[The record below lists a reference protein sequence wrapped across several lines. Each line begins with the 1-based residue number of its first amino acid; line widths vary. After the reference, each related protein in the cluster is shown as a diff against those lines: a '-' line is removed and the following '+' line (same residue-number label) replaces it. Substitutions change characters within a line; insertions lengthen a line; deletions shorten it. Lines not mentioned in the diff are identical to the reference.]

1 MMAPPTC
8 TRASEKSFSA
18 AVSAGRRSPIDDV
31 AEEGNKRA
39 VHRGAG
45 LLQGPGQLA
54 FLGKE
59 RGFVRLYSHLREL
72 ACGHVRP
79 FVADALLG
87 SFRSSDE
94 LPIQISWV
102 AK

>member
-8 TRASEKSFSA
+8 TRASEKSLSA

-39 VHRGAG
+39 VHRGAA
-45 LLQGPGQLA
+45 LLPGQLA
-54 FLGKE
+54 FLEKE
-59 RGFVRLYSHLREL
+59 RGFVRLYSQLREL

-79 FVADALLG
+79 FVAEDLLG